1 MDGDGSSRS
10 RLVVRPLVA
19 LLSVSVVVFTLAQ
32 LHVFKP
38 GVPKAA
44 AGAAIELGDS
54 YRGETIFGQACAAC
68 HGAGGA
74 GGGIGPRLV
83 EDRISLAQVQAQIAN
98 GGGAMPPAL
107 VTGQKEKD
115 VLAYVATLIAAPA
128 GGESTTP

>member
-1 MDGDGSSRS
+1 MAGDRTPRA

-19 LLSVSVVVFTLAQ
+19 FLSVSAIVFTLAQ
-32 LHVFKP
+32 LHVFRP
-38 GVPKAA
+38 GIPKAA

-54 YRGETIFGQACAAC
+54 YRGETIFGQTCAGC

-74 GGGIGPRLV
+74 GGGIGPKLAG
-83 EDRISLAQVQAQIAN
+83 DPISLARVKAQIAT

-128 GGESTTP
+128 GGASTTP

>member
-1 MDGDGSSRS
+1 MAGEQSSRV
-10 RLVVRPLVA
+10 RLAARPLAAFLVVSA
-19 LLSVSVVVFTLAQ
+19 IVFTLAQ
-32 LHVFKP
+32 LHVFRP

-44 AGAAIELGDS
+44 AGAAIELGDG
-54 YRGETIFGQACAAC
+54 YRGETIFGQTCAGC

-83 EDRISLAQVQAQIAN
+83 DDPISLARVKAQIAT

-115 VLAYVATLIAAPA
+115 VLAYLATLIAAPA
-128 GGESTTP
+128 GGASTTP